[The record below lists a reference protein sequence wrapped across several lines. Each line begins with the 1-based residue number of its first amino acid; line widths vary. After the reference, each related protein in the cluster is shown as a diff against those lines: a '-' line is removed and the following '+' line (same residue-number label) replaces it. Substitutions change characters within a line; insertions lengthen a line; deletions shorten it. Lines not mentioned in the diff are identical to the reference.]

1 MLVERGWIKSLN
13 HVSLPCLANTPLFE
27 SFPRTRRKRKT
38 SRREPARLLSPA
50 CSGNEF
56 LDVSRGVFRPPLNA
70 HLPSHLRSDAD
81 NFVSKLV
88 GGLDHGPQRPAD
100 PYGGTRPP
108 PLSCGNPA
116 VPDVGANVEYGDF
129 ALGLAVG
136 EDHLLRVGREGP
148 LHQGPQALEV
158 LLVPL

>member
-27 SFPRTRRKRKT
+27 LFHRTRRKRKT

-70 HLPSHLRSDAD
+70 HLPSHLHFNFGAIRS
-81 NFVSKLV
+81 S
-88 GGLDHGPQRPAD
+88 R
-100 PYGGTRPP
+100 T
-108 PLSCGNPA
+108 
-116 VPDVGANVEYGDF
+116 
-129 ALGLAVG
+129 
-136 EDHLLRVGREGP
+136 LRVKLPAEDIPDLRS
-148 LHQGPQALEV
+148 V
-158 LLVPL
+158 LAHEWLSFLFRRST